1 LSKPFGLERTNV
13 WNLNLELVPEI
24 IEYQE
29 GHKLLIENIA
39 LQNVG
44 KIAIK
49 PSELT
54 LSAWV
59 LSRDEKEGSILGTQI
74 EKTLVKDSNLLRF
87 YPGEYLIEPGVRY
100 NEFEAIVVKEG
111 DLVLLKATMIWADDD
126 DLVTDYKIVSITNS
140 EN

>member
-1 LSKPFGLERTNV
+1 M

-24 IEYQE
+24 IEYKE

-59 LSRDEKEGSILGTQI
+59 LSRDEKEGSILVH
-74 EKTLVKDSNLLRF
+74 K
-87 YPGEYLIEPGVRY
+87 
-100 NEFEAIVVKEG
+100 
-111 DLVLLKATMIWADDD
+111 
-126 DLVTDYKIVSITNS
+126 
-140 EN
+140 